1 MCFEQYFE
9 SISLGISVW
18 VLQEANAKVE
28 LKVLR
33 DLLWKILMEGNGE
46 RSLVWDRCR

>member
-9 SISLGISVW
+9 SISLCISVW

-33 DLLWKILMEGNGE
+33 DLLGKILVQANGE
-46 RSLVWDRCR
+46 RSLEWERCR